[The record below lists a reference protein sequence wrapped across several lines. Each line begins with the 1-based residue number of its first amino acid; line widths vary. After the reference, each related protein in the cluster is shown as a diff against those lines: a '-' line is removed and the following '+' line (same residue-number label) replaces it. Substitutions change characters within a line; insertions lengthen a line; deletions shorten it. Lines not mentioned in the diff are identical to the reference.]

1 METEKPFS
9 RLAQEQQARQELQA
23 AHVQAG
29 LEFRTPEELIRH
41 DATQTLPPE
50 RLGHRVKDSVNRAS
64 ASQRPWWRRWL
75 GW

>member
-1 METEKPFS
+1 MEPEPSFR
-9 RLAQEQQARQELQA
+9 RLAQEQQAQHELQA
-23 AHVQAG
+23 AQVQAK

-41 DATQTLPPE
+41 DAKQTPLPD
-50 RLGHRVKDSVNRAS
+50 RLGRRVRDSVDREG